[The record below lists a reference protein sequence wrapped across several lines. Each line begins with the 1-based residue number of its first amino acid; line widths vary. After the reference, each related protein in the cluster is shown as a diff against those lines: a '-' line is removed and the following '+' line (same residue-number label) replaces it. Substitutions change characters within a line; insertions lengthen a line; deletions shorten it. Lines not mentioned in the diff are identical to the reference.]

1 MKKTLN
7 VQEQYYRTVIFS
19 IGVTMIWFLLLM
31 NLLGLLL
38 SVLQPLTE
46 SLPISK
52 VAADVIYQLS
62 YAAGYLLVF
71 MLPVVFLKRSLKKR
85 GVNYHAMKTQV
96 RLSPYLP
103 AIVLGGMVLI
113 WSQSYINAAMVSIFN
128 YSEFS
133 AEMLWEQNKEYTAYQ
148 LVLQFIVI
156 AVVPAFCEEFLFRG
170 AILTN
175 LLPFGRG
182 NAILISSLLFA
193 VMHQNAEQILY
204 AFAAG
209 LLLGTVYERTDSIW
223 NCVLLHLI
231 NNFSSFALGI
241 IAKKLHSNAELA
253 GALLETLLGLAGMAC
268 IVALVKS
275 LSPKKPD
282 FEKGIFGKTLPASDS
297 YASCPVSARQSVRL
311 FFCFPMV
318 LFFVFAAVQI
328 VTLIGMSV
336 VFSYG
341 S

>member
-1 MKKTLN
+1 MKKTLSA
-7 VQEQYYRTVIFS
+7 QEQYYRTVIFS
-19 IGVTMIWFLLLM
+19 LGITMIWFLLLM
-31 NLLGLLL
+31 NLFGLLL
-38 SVLQPLTE
+38 SALQLVTE
-46 SLPISK
+46 TLPITK
-52 VAADVIYQLS
+52 VTADVIYQLS
-62 YAAGYLLVF
+62 YAVGYLLVF
-71 MLPVVFLKRSLKKR
+71 MIPVAVLKRSLKRR
-85 GVNYHAMKTQV
+85 GGYYHSMRTQI

-103 AIVLGGMVLI
+103 AILLGGMVLI
-113 WSQSYINAAMVSIFN
+113 WSQSYINSAMVSIFN
-128 YSEFS
+128 YSAFS
-133 AEMLWEQNKEYTAYQ
+133 AEVLWDQNAEYTAYQ

-209 LLLGTVYERTDSIW
+209 ILLGVVYERTESIW
-223 NCVLLHLI
+223 NCVLLHLV
-231 NNFSSFALGI
+231 NNFSSFAIGI
-241 IAKKLHSNAELA
+241 IARKLHSNAELA
-253 GALLETLLGLAGMAC
+253 GALLETVLGFLGMAC
-268 IVALVKS
+268 IVILVKS
-275 LSPKKPD
+275 LSPRKPD
-282 FEKGIFGKTLPASDS
+282 FEKGIFGKTLPASDA
-297 YASCPVSARQSVRL
+297 YASCPVSARQSLRL

-328 VTLIGMSV
+328 LALIGMSV